1 MRTIRIVLP
10 TLALAAVLLLSACGA
25 APATGALAAMP
36 LQSGTPEAAAPQ
48 GSVRTIAVSGTGKVT
63 LTPDI
68 AYISI
73 GVHSENKDARRAVS
87 ENSAQSGDLITA
99 LKKAGVDA
107 KDIRTTNFSI
117 YPQQQYG
124 PNGERTGILYAVDNT
139 VYVTVRDLDTI
150 GALLNAAVEAGANNI
165 GGIRFDVA
173 DRTAAYQDAL
183 KAAMNDA
190 RAQAE
195 VLADAAGVS
204 VGAVQQINAAVGYAP
219 PSPVTRGAA
228 PEMALAAD
236 VPIAAGQM
244 EVTVTVQVVYSI
256 K

>member
-1 MRTIRIVLP
+1 MRTMKIVLP
-10 TLALAAVLLLSACGA
+10 TLLLAASLLLSACGA
-25 APATGALAAMP
+25 APTAGALAAMP
-36 LQSGTPEAAAPQ
+36 PQGATPEISASQGAA
-48 GSVRTIAVSGTGKVT
+48 RTIAVSGTGKIT

-73 GVHSENKDARRAVS
+73 GVHSEDKDARRAVS
-87 ENSAQSGDLITA
+87 ENSTQSASLITA

-165 GGIRFDVA
+165 SGIRFDVA
-173 DRTAAYQDAL
+173 DRTAAYQEAL
-183 KAAMNDA
+183 RAAMNDA
-190 RAQAE
+190 RAQAD
-195 VLADAAGVS
+195 VLADAAGVA
-204 VGAVQQINAAVGYAP
+204 VGAVQHINAAVGYAP
-219 PSPVTRGAA
+219 PSPVMRAGA

-236 VPIAAGQM
+236 VPVAAGQM